1 VFKKILIANRGE
13 IAVRVM
19 KTCQRMG
26 IQTVAVYSQ
35 GDRTALHP
43 RMADEA
49 IEIGPPPANESYLK
63 VERILE
69 AAKATGAEA
78 VHPGY
83 GFLSENASF
92 AESAEAAGIKW
103 IGPPTGA
110 IQQMG
115 DKLTAREIA
124 KKSNVPI
131 VPGSDVLA
139 SAAEAKKMAKEI
151 GYPVLLKASAGGGGK
166 GMRVVESEDEIENAF
181 ERASSEAERSFG
193 NPDMYMEKFVPHAK
207 HIEVQVFS
215 DSQGNHVWL
224 GERECSIQRRHQ
236 KLIEESPSAAISEEQ
251 RQEMGESAVALAK
264 GCDYVNAGTVEFL
277 FDADE
282 EKYYFLEMNTR
293 LQVEHPVTEMVT
305 GQDLVEWQLLVA
317 AGEPLPLSQDE
328 IQRQGVAIECR
339 LYAEDPIDFLPATG
353 RLRVF
358 MPPKGEGIRLDTGFE
373 QGDMVGAYYDPLLS
387 KFIVH
392 GKDRMDAI
400 GKLKRALDQ
409 FAIAGVTTNLAYHR
423 AVLEIEDFQ
432 QGRHLTNFVETH
444 SIEFDPTSS
453 EKAILAEV
461 VGQLHQ
467 ECEQKL
473 ITSLKASQ
481 DGWPSQE
488 VAR

>member
-1 VFKKILIANRGE
+1 MFKKILIANRGE

-19 KTCQRMG
+19 QTCQRMG
-26 IQTVAVYSQ
+26 IGTVAVYSQ

-43 RMADEA
+43 RFADEA
-49 IEIGPPPANESYLK
+49 VEIGPPPASESYLK
-63 VERILE
+63 VEKILE

-92 AESAEAAGIKW
+92 AEAAEAAGIRW
-103 IGPPTGA
+103 IGPPTKP
-110 IQQMG
+110 IELMG
-115 DKLTAREIA
+115 DKLTAREVA

-131 VPGSDVLA
+131 VPGSEILA
-139 SAAEAKKMAKEI
+139 SPEAAKKMAKEI

-181 ERASSEAERSFG
+181 KRASSEAERSFG

-215 DSQGNHVWL
+215 DTQGNHVWL

-236 KLIEESPSAAISEEQ
+236 KLIEESPSAAISEAQ
-251 RQEMGESAVALAK
+251 RIEMGEAAVALAK

-277 FDADE
+277 YDADE
-282 EKYYFLEMNTR
+282 AKFYFLEMNTR

-305 GQDLVEWQLLVA
+305 GQDLVEWQIRVA
-317 AGEPLPLSQDE
+317 NGEPLPLAQDQ
-328 IQRQGVAIECR
+328 IQREGVAIECR

-358 MPPKGEGIRLDTGFE
+358 LPPEGEGIRLDTGFE

-400 GKLKRALDQ
+400 EKLKRALDQ

-423 AVLEIEDFQ
+423 AVVEIEDFQ
-432 QGRHLTNFVETH
+432 QGRHLTDFVETH
-444 SIEFDPTSS
+444 PIKFDPTKA
-453 EKAILAEV
+453 EKLILAQV
-461 VGQLHQ
+461 VGQLYQ
-467 ECEQKL
+467 EREQHLMDVLK
-473 ITSLKASQ
+473 TSP

-488 VAR
+488 VGA